1 MATDSTPE
9 RIHKFL
15 AQAGIAS
22 RRTIESWIKAGR
34 LTVNGRTAKLGDRVT
49 LEDKVRLDGE
59 LIHTGAPSDKTRIL
73 AYHKPAGE
81 ICTRSDEKGR
91 PTVFAALPSIRNG
104 RWVNIGRLD
113 INTTGLLLFTNDGNL
128 ANKLMHPSGGIEREY
143 AVRVFGEV
151 RPEILNRLLKGVK
164 LEDGRAAFD
173 SIHEAGGQGR
183 NHWYHV
189 VIREGRN
196 REIRRLWE
204 AQGVTVSRLTRV
216 RFGPC
221 QLPRE
226 LRPGEYHELNR
237 SEVNEFLKN
246 VKREAGNV
254 KREASGKRET

>member
-1 MATDSTPE
+1 MSTHTTPV
-9 RIHKFL
+9 RIQKFL

-22 RRTIESWIKAGR
+22 RRQIESWIKAGR
-34 LTVNGRTAKLGDRVT
+34 ITVNGNPAKPGDRIT
-49 LEDKVRLDGE
+49 PADKVRLDGE
-59 LIHTGAPSDKTRIL
+59 LLHTGAPSEKTRIL

-81 ICTRSDEKGR
+81 VCTRSDEKGR

-113 INTTGLLLFTNDGNL
+113 LNTTGLLLFTNDGKL
-128 ANKLMHPSGGIEREY
+128 ANRLMHPSGEIEREY

-151 RPEILNRLLKGVK
+151 GREVLKKMIAGVE

-196 REIRRLWE
+196 REVRRLWE
-204 AQGVTVSRLTRV
+204 SQGITVSRLIRV
-216 RFGPC
+216 RFGPY

-226 LRPGEYHELNR
+226 LRPGAYHEFDR
-237 SEVNEFLKN
+237 SEVNEFLN
-246 VKREAGNV
+246 AVEIPGVKREA
-254 KREASGKRET
+254 